1 MVAFMPTATMF
12 WTTLLMASV
21 AAAMWPAFPSE
32 MGASAGG
39 SDYSQSSQK
48 RRLHHASFSD
58 VGGSCSCT
66 SELRAVDSRSRE
78 TEANVEELQNEVNG
92 MYSTINTLKNAIASL
107 SSGQGKSL
115 IGSESFV
122 HR

>member
-1 MVAFMPTATMF
+1 MF

-21 AAAMWPAFPSE
+21 AAAIWPAFPSE

-58 VGGSCSCT
+58 VGDSCSCT
-66 SELRAVDSRSRE
+66 SEFRAVDSRSRE

-92 MYSTINTLKNAIASL
+92 MYSTVNTLKNAVASL
-107 SSGQGKSL
+107 SSGQGKSFSWFC
-115 IGSESFV
+115 IFV
-122 HR
+122 QR